1 MATRRQL
8 ADAGYWFGPRSGRLG
23 WGWTPV
29 SWQGWAAV
37 AVVVA
42 VGIAAQIVGHGE
54 RHGAL
59 YVVPVVAAVLG
70 VCLWKGTA
78 PGPSKR
84 ATKQLQ
90 EIARQ
95 QQRSLP
101 LRAVTGHYC

>member
-1 MATRRQL
+1 
-8 ADAGYWFGPRSGRLG
+8 LG

-29 SWQGWAAV
+29 SWKGWAAV
-37 AVVVA
+37 AVVVV
-42 VGIAAQIVGHGE
+42 VGIAAQILGRPE

-59 YVVPVVAAVLG
+59 YVVPVFAAVLV

-90 EIARQ
+90 DIARQ
-95 QQRSLP
+95 QR
-101 LRAVTGHYC
+101 